1 MSVKRLVVCAVGEG
15 GAIVGDG
22 GGRKVGGGGGG
33 RVGGMAGNEGGVSGG
48 GGRGAVGVGAGGG
61 GRVDVG
67 VGAGVGTAHP
77 AKSRTIKP
85 VTIHFWSNLDAFIF
99 HSRKYLLTPS
109 KTILPYLNE

>member
-15 GAIVGDG
+15 GEIVGDG
-22 GGRKVGGGGGG
+22 GGG
-33 RVGGMAGNEGGVSGG
+33 RIAGMAGNGRGVSGG
-48 GGRGAVGVGAGGG
+48 GGRRAVGV
-61 GRVDVG
+61 RV
-67 VGAGVGTAHP
+67 GVGTAHP

-109 KTILPYLNE
+109 KTILPYLSE

>member
-33 RVGGMAGNEGGVSGG
+33 RVGGMAGNGRGVS
-48 GGRGAVGVGAGGG
+48 GGG

-85 VTIHFWSNLDAFIF
+85 VTIHFWSKLDAFIF

-109 KTILPYLNE
+109 KTILPYLSE